1 MCILILVLCKIH
13 PNNKNI
19 CVQVLPSVPWL
30 WKRHFFYSFYSIYI
44 KGKDD
49 RSKISIALNSCD
61 FQKSNFHC
69 WNEHKTKWDIM
80 PITVALAPEWLC
92 VHRKIHLMEKF
103 FLKIYYNEYG
113 GPYLSPQDWRGYVWK
128 GFVII
133 VYFWVYNLVIFI
145 HSPTSLQTLQYTHPV
160 YSPSNSWSLYSLYY
174 HI

>member
-1 MCILILVLCKIH
+1 MCILILVLCKFH

-19 CVQVLPSVPWL
+19 CVQALPSVPWL
-30 WKRHFFYSFYSIYI
+30 WKRHFFYSLYSIYI

-103 FLKIYYNEYG
+103 CLKFTTMNMVAHISHPRTEEATSG
-113 GPYLSPQDWRGYVWK
+113 RVLSLL
-128 GFVII
+128 FIFEFII
-133 VYFWVYNLVIFI
+133 
-145 HSPTSLQTLQYTHPV
+145 
-160 YSPSNSWSLYSLYY
+160 
-174 HI
+174 